1 MLHVSFLV
9 SVSISESVSQPRLQ
23 MCPNCKMVGTEVQRY
38 RRMKERFWQKSS
50 NNDEKILEK
59 ISEQDLLEKET
70 SKNVQQYF
78 WQKQNVS
85 PDRLSIFL
93 IYSLADG
100 FLFGHI
106 HWVTGCLSF
115 FAGCSTTKLNFHS
128 GLQTPLGRS
137 ISQGSESAAG
147 KLNKMKPNWGPCQR
161 PSTALRNGQK
171 LELT

>member
-23 MCPNCKMVGTEVQRY
+23 MCPNCKMVGRQVQRY

-85 PDRLSIFL
+85 PDRLTIFL

-100 FLFGHI
+100 FLFGI
-106 HWVTGCLSF
+106 
-115 FAGCSTTKLNFHS
+115 
-128 GLQTPLGRS
+128 
-137 ISQGSESAAG
+137 
-147 KLNKMKPNWGPCQR
+147 
-161 PSTALRNGQK
+161 
-171 LELT
+171 